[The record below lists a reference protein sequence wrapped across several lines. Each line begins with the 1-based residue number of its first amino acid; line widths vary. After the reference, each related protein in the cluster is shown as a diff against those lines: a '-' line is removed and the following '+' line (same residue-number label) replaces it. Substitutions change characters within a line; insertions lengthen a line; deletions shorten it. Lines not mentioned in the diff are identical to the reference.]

1 MSAGVYALA
10 ARRRVVRR
18 RPTNECNALMLAI
31 FLQYPAA
38 RSHETSHELTWPE
51 MMRRTRMS
59 ENVCLNRLQ
68 MNLRP
73 AFKLA
78 MGLAMMAVMLLSSR
92 ASAQKLGTARAWGR
106 NTFGQLGDG
115 TTVVRTTPVP
125 VSGLANVTALAGG
138 DSHSLALLSD
148 GTVMAWGFNGQGQLG
163 DGTLINRTTPV
174 PVSGLA
180 NVTAIA
186 SGGSHGLAM
195 F

>member
-1 MSAGVYALA
+1 
-10 ARRRVVRR
+10 
-18 RPTNECNALMLAI
+18 
-31 FLQYPAA
+31 
-38 RSHETSHELTWPE
+38 

-125 VSGLANVTALAGG
+125 VSGLANVTAIAGG
-138 DSHSLALLSD
+138 GSHSLALLSD
-148 GTVMAWGFNGQGQLG
+148 GTVI
-163 DGTLINRTTPV
+163 DRRSDV
-174 PVSGLA
+174 
-180 NVTAIA
+180 
-186 SGGSHGLAM
+186 
-195 F
+195 

>member
-18 RPTNECNALMLAI
+18 RPTNECNALMLVI
-31 FLQYPAA
+31 FLPYPAA

-92 ASAQKLGTARAWGR
+92 ASAQELGTARAWGR

-125 VSGLANVTALAGG
+125 VSGLAMSPLLPVGTLTAWRCFQMAPSWPGVITLGANW
-138 DSHSLALLSD
+138 
-148 GTVMAWGFNGQGQLG
+148 VMARLS
-163 DGTLINRTTPV
+163 TERRPC
-174 PVSGLA
+174 P
-180 NVTAIA
+180 
-186 SGGSHGLAM
+186 
-195 F
+195 

>member
-1 MSAGVYALA
+1 MSSPAPALVRLPTHLKLLSSNSYWAGKPKKNEECPDRELWTKGLARAILLSAGVYALA

-18 RPTNECNALMLAI
+18 RPTNECNALMLVI

-92 ASAQKLGTARAWGR
+92 ASAQELGTARAWGR

-125 VSGLANVTALAGG
+125 VSGLANVTA
-138 DSHSLALLSD
+138 
-148 GTVMAWGFNGQGQLG
+148 
-163 DGTLINRTTPV
+163 
-174 PVSGLA
+174 
-180 NVTAIA
+180 IA